1 MPFKEKIAVRLSSDV
16 AKREANSAIKAK
28 IIRVTDDGDFLT
40 QLRSF
45 HMASRRR
52 NVFVTR
58 STSQISRLCRID
70 PLAGRSYRV
79 GWSFGKKRTF
89 RSMPYACRV
98 YRALACLRA
107 NVKKFRAIRGF
118 ASTPTSL
125 TLIPGGNRE
134 RQQASTN
141 SPNCKIHCEMTKS
154 RSDIRFRSE

>member
-1 MPFKEKIAVRLSSDV
+1 MPFKEKIAVRLSSDA

-40 QLRSF
+40 QLRPF

-89 RSMPYACRV
+89 RSRCHMLAVFIALSPV
-98 YRALACLRA
+98 YEQ
-107 NVKKFRAIRGF
+107 
-118 ASTPTSL
+118 TSKNF
-125 TLIPGGNRE
+125 GR
-134 RQQASTN
+134 
-141 SPNCKIHCEMTKS
+141 
-154 RSDIRFRSE
+154 